1 MLFSQFILG
10 FKGVFLWAKTGLSQN
25 DVLGFLNWKFKTER
39 IERNRISY
47 TAVDGFSEML
57 AYLISNFKIQQI
69 IKGIYFTK
77 LQAKVGK
84 I

>member
-10 FKGVFLWAKTGLSQN
+10 FKGVFVWAKTGLSQN
-25 DVLGFLNWKFKTER
+25 DVLEFLNWKFKTER

-57 AYLISNFKIQQI
+57 AYLTSNFKIQQ
-69 IKGIYFTK
+69 KEFTLPSYMRK
-77 LQAKVGK
+77 LAKFK
-84 I
+84 F